1 MKKQVRGG
9 PYGPPRNL
17 FRGFSVPAI
26 FLAFLLLLFGSEK
39 PPAPFFQQF
48 FFANFQ
54 VMRSTFGMK
63 IHCLPDQ
70 GREKRW
76 LERIVLCGFIQ
87 KFFKK
92 YAAFFGRD
100 LPQCAPQNLQ
110 VLWGAL
116 RAAAIRAFVCHR
128 FLCACSE
135 AHSSQ
140 RV

>member
-100 LPQCAPQNLQ
+100 LPQCAPKKKQ
-110 VLWGAL
+110 VGWGAL
-116 RAAAIRAFVCHR
+116 RAAAIRAIFCHN
-128 FLCACSE
+128 FLCGCSE
-135 AHSSQ
+135 AHY
-140 RV
+140 

>member
-48 FFANFQ
+48 FFADFQ
-54 VMRSTFGMK
+54 VMWSTFGMK
-63 IHCLPDQ
+63 IRCLPDQ
-70 GREKRW
+70 GRKKRW
-76 LERIVLCGFIQ
+76 FERIVLCGFIQ

-100 LPQCAPQNLQ
+100 LPQCAPQNQQ
-110 VLWGAL
+110 VLRGAL

>member
-9 PYGPPRNL
+9 PYGPPRSL
-17 FRGFSVPAI
+17 FREFSVPAI

-39 PPAPFFQQF
+39 PPAPFFQQL
-48 FFANFQ
+48 FFADFQ

-70 GREKRW
+70 GRKKRW
-76 LERIVLCGFIQ
+76 FERIGLWVFIK
-87 KFFKK
+87 KFCKM
-92 YAAFFGRD
+92 YGAFFGRD
-100 LPQCAPQNLQ
+100 RPLCAPQNL
-110 VLWGAL
+110 LFLRGAL

>member
-100 LPQCAPQNLQ
+100 LPQCAPQNQQ
-110 VLWGAL
+110 VLRGAL
-116 RAAAIRAFVCHR
+116 RAAV
-128 FLCACSE
+128 
-135 AHSSQ
+135 
-140 RV
+140 

>member
-1 MKKQVRGG
+1 MDLRATCLGDSQC
-9 PYGPPRNL
+9 PQY
-17 FRGFSVPAI
+17 FSRFFCC
-26 FLAFLLLLFGSEK
+26 FLEVKSRLHR
-39 PPAPFFQQF
+39 FF
-48 FFANFQ
+48 
-54 VMRSTFGMK
+54 
-63 IHCLPDQ
+63 
-70 GREKRW
+70 REKRW

-100 LPQCAPQNLQ
+100 LPQCAPQNQQ
-110 VLWGAL
+110 VLRGAL